1 MISNFTLSIGNIS
14 ILLSMVFWALW
25 MILMTNAVVTR
36 RFKIGVGRRFMIA
49 NLLYILLG
57 MTITLTIFVWN
68 L

>member
-1 MISNFTLSIGNIS
+1 MISNLSLSIGNIS
-14 ILLSMVFWALW
+14 ILLSIVFWTIW
-25 MILMTNAVVTR
+25 IVIMINAARTR
-36 RFKIGVGRRFMIA
+36 KFKIGVGRRFMIA